1 MGDKNDL
8 NPLWQKGMSGLGY
21 CAIHCHFRTTQKQ
34 VQQSV
39 PKRFLECRSL
49 ELYCGFMS
57 AVVVVL
63 HGFGLSRRF
72 APHNYIKKGGVVCP
86 KLHKERVSDQL
97 NGFLERLTL
106 LARLGM
112 TPLALSPAIE
122 HKVRH
127 PGSGTDRVG
136 PA

>member
-1 MGDKNDL
+1 
-8 NPLWQKGMSGLGY
+8 
-21 CAIHCHFRTTQKQ
+21 
-34 VQQSV
+34 
-39 PKRFLECRSL
+39 
-49 ELYCGFMS
+49 MS
-57 AVVVVL
+57 AESVML

-72 APHNYIKKGGVVCP
+72 APHNDIKRGVVCP

>member
-1 MGDKNDL
+1 M
-8 NPLWQKGMSGLGY
+8 
-21 CAIHCHFRTTQKQ
+21 
-34 VQQSV
+34 
-39 PKRFLECRSL
+39 
-49 ELYCGFMS
+49 
-57 AVVVVL
+57 
-63 HGFGLSRRF
+63 
-72 APHNYIKKGGVVCP
+72 VCP

-136 PA
+136 PAEHSNPSIQIPRMPFWWSTLGMTISLREISSNLV